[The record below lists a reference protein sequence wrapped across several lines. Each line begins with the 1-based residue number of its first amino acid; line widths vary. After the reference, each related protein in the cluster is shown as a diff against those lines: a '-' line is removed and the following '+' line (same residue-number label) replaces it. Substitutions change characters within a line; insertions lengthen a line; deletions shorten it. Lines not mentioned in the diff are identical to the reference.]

1 MPLVLSCY
9 RGATEVPERSSE
21 FPKAKQLERAGA
33 RPGLSFLDSSLKLL
47 PELSRRH
54 KAISSV
60 GHLTALSPTGPT
72 CVSFLLLGDAVCQL
86 VELDMGGTVTHSVA
100 KYATSVNA
108 ESSCHPDG
116 PLLFH

>member
-60 GHLTALSPTGPT
+60 GHLTALSPMTDLCLFSSLRRC
-72 CVSFLLLGDAVCQL
+72 CVS